1 VNNSIQYDST
11 GLISKKRVHLFL
23 IWVVLILLTGSF
35 EFSIQEDIQ
44 RYQDNILDL
53 STRTEMISAT
63 QSKGIFY
70 ILFVMPLY
78 QIFGSVDLAL
88 LLVKFLIVTIFFI
101 AFTLKAKNIKE
112 AILFSVLLIIIPTF
126 QEHYQEYLRQGLSI
140 AVLFWSFSL
149 KNIIPKLVLVSL
161 SLVLHQVAII
171 PLSGVL
177 LYRLINGRL
186 DQVSNLFVTIFM
198 IICSVSIA
206 LIFYLKTGSWHDSVS
221 GILFLTGDRSNLFGY
236 LYIFLYMI
244 VLAYLFTSSPQAYMF
259 SAFCIV
265 CMFCALY
272 PVILDFGRY
281 LSVISLTHF
290 FAISASYKKPIHL
303 DIILA
308 SVFAIAPNVI
318 F

>member
-1 VNNSIQYDST
+1 MNNSIQYDST
-11 GLISKKRVHLFL
+11 GLISVKRVHLFL
-23 IWVVLILLTGSF
+23 IWVVLILLTGSL
-35 EFSIQEDIQ
+35 EFSMQEDIQ

-53 STRTEMISAT
+53 STRTEEMSAT

-78 QIFGSVDLAL
+78 QIFGSIELAL
-88 LLVKFLIVTIFFI
+88 LLVKFTIVTIFFI

-112 AILFSVLLIIIPTF
+112 ATLFSVLLFIMPTF
-126 QEHYQEYLRQGLSI
+126 QEHYQEYLRQGLST

-161 SLVLHQVAII
+161 SLVLHEVAII

-177 LYRLINGRL
+177 LYRLIIGRL
-186 DQVSNLFVTIFM
+186 GQVSNVFVTIFM
-198 IICSVSIA
+198 MICSVSIA
-206 LIFYLKTGSWHDSVS
+206 FIFYLNTGSLRDAVS
-221 GILFLTGDRSNLFGY
+221 GILFLTGDRYNLFGY

-244 VLAYLFTSSPQAYMF
+244 VLAYLFIRSPQAYMF
-259 SAFCIV
+259 SAFCIACV
-265 CMFCALY
+265 FCALY

-281 LSVISLTHF
+281 LSVISLSQF
-290 FAISASYKKPIHL
+290 FAISSSYKKPIHL

-308 SVFAIAPNVI
+308 SLFAIGPSVI